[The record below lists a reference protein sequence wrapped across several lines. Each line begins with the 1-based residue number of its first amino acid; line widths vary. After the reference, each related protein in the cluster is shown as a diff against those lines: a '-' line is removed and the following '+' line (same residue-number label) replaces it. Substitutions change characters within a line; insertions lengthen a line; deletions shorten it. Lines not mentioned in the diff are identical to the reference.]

1 MSKAKILRD
10 GASGAIKIALWR
22 RAIDLLDA
30 RQLLALDRWLGSVLD
45 DPAEL
50 QAFAAHLGLEG
61 TEYLAHLVSEGQR
74 HRGTI
79 RARATLLQVGEP
91 SLN

>member
-1 MSKAKILRD
+1 MSKDDILCG

-30 RQLLALDRWLGSVLD
+30 DQLRELDRWLGSILD

-50 QAFAAHLGLEG
+50 QALAAHLGLEG
-61 TEYLAHLVSEGQR
+61 TEYFAHLVSEGQR

-79 RARATLLQVGEP
+79 RARATLLEVGEE